1 MFERHKQIRTKSPLF
16 FPDDVQISAFEQQR
30 EETLREILRLLWPNP
45 LSPHEAI
52 DGSPIS
58 AAKFFERFLCR
69 WRFALRFKHYAPVR
83 GSKGHCAVLRASD
96 KRGQRTHFIIGTH
109 AAIKVKSC
117 AKIKPACNGTDAG
130 SRGAPSPPDH
140 AGRTVESVTS
150 LSIVCLKTFST
161 VAPIFDPSRSM
172 IQHC

>member
-69 WRFALRFKHYAPVR
+69 WRFNLCLQHDAPMCR
-83 GSKGHCAVLRASD
+83 R
-96 KRGQRTHFIIGTH
+96 KRDTTLLSRNCWTNAGQRSHLILRRHT
-109 AAIKVKSC
+109 AIKVKS
-117 AKIKPACNGTDAG
+117 PAVAG
-130 SRGAPSPPDH
+130 QQ
-140 AGRTVESVTS
+140 GRVAFTTTHW
-150 LSIVCLKTFST
+150 SIVL
-161 VAPIFDPSRSM
+161 
-172 IQHC
+172 

>member
-1 MFERHKQIRTKSPLF
+1 
-16 FPDDVQISAFEQQR
+16 
-30 EETLREILRLLWPNP
+30 ILRLLSPNT
-45 LSPHEAI
+45 LSPYETI
-52 DGSPIS
+52 NRSPIH
-58 AAKFFERFLCR
+58 AAKFFKRLLCGRRFT
-69 WRFALRFKHYAPVR
+69 LRFEHYAPVR

-161 VAPIFDPSRSM
+161 V
-172 IQHC
+172 